1 MYPSGIHKNMPLVHR
16 NCPVLGVGMN
26 QYGET
31 AMAIVIVACIIAGT
45 SFYAGIR
52 GKLASFGII

>member
-1 MYPSGIHKNMPLVHR
+1 
-16 NCPVLGVGMN
+16 MN